1 MTSQPRNTATA
12 KAKVDE
18 GLVACSPNE
27 WAQMVLQSQ
36 SIPNKDPQKNNKIW
50 DFGMRE
56 HVFSS
61 GSDLTKE
68 DYLRLRVLWYTW
80 TDIGSFR
87 SYMRDNP
94 ALLNDEQQ
102 NTPYTGYISP
112 ENDEIANA
120 IYNAIKP
127 KLDGYLYDIR
137 RVGKGDATRPSADCG
152 MFYMTRYWQGLVS
165 IILKEVYDEND
176 KKRHFRGKV
185 RKSEAGL
192 PQAPGP
198 SRPPQTPTKQKQ
210 PRQPQEGFGTPA
222 LDEARASAGGLQNP
236 ATADE
241 TYVNT
246 ALLLLL
252 QTGDSPDPLAIAL
265 SQARGLR
272 YLDWLADRLPLSL
285 VDRSSKAT
293 SAKKL
298 MEARVDGYL
307 CRRDF
312 VQDSNNDKGF
322 HPRFNKYPLA
332 ILEAK
337 PFTRLSALSAIRW
350 QESAE
355 IASWVSGLDD
365 AYEGVG
371 LLQSSTSGRKR
382 RLLISQDRHELWIII
397 AEYGD
402 KWKHYIRGN
411 KTKRPTDFDQSQDV
425 KDLAGSEG
433 FVSLAKEINPERFQQ
448 MMQNANNAKKGE
460 GSTRTSRGPSIE
472 LPGSEYFC
480 IMQQWGPYK
489 SGDAA
494 HMDFFIRRLIGL
506 QVQLLKNW
514 PLNRFQHPYPR

>member
-102 NTPYTGYISP
+102 STPYTGYISP

-120 IYNAIKP
+120 IYTAIKP

-252 QTGDSPDPLAIAL
+252 QTVTRLMADLDENHRTPSMSSSRSNSTVNSRPASRTASQDRTSLSGSQADSRPGSVDRITRQLDRRPSSQPSTRASSSTSTKSREENKGDSPDPLAIAL

-322 HPRFNKYPLA
+322 HPRFNKYPLS

-382 RLLISQDRHELWIII
+382 S
-397 AEYGD
+397 
-402 KWKHYIRGN
+402 
-411 KTKRPTDFDQSQDV
+411 
-425 KDLAGSEG
+425 
-433 FVSLAKEINPERFQQ
+433 VSLFRSLDQISLTDKIFATG
-448 MMQNANNAKKGE
+448 A
-460 GSTRTSRGPSIE
+460 S
-472 LPGSEYFC
+472 
-480 IMQQWGPYK
+480 
-489 SGDAA
+489 
-494 HMDFFIRRLIGL
+494 
-506 QVQLLKNW
+506 
-514 PLNRFQHPYPR
+514 